1 MTPSLGRSDLALRG
15 LSADHMVLIYKVMNF
30 PIWQTIKAAV
40 MTGDLSSP
48 PPAPPLNNNNNNNNN
63 NK

>member
-15 LSADHMVLIYKVMNF
+15 LSADLMVLIYKVMNF

-40 MTGDLSSP
+40 MTGALSSP
-48 PPAPPLNNNNNNNNN
+48 PPPPLNNNN
-63 NK
+63 K

>member
-15 LSADHMVLIYKVMNF
+15 LSADLMVLIYKVMNF

-40 MTGDLSSP
+40 MTGALSSP
-48 PPAPPLNNNNNNNNN
+48 PPLPH
-63 NK
+63 